1 MSQAARSAA
10 TSATREPSEAEPPS
24 RPGARAKGRPAV
36 GRPAGGAPPI
46 SIQRTPTPRRL
57 PEGDLLRFGQ
67 LFSDHMF
74 QVDYASGSGWQRPRI
89 VPFAPLALSP
99 AASGLHYGQAMF
111 DGLKAFRG
119 VDGEI
124 RLYRLDRH
132 CRRLA
137 SGAARLCMPAPPVEL
152 MGAALRAFVE
162 VERAWVP
169 QAPGTAL
176 YLRPTLLATEPFLGV
191 RPAAEYLFFVIASPV
206 GAYFGAAGRPLR
218 LAVEETMVRAA
229 PGGLGAVKAAANY
242 AGSLRAAED
251 ARARGYDQVLW
262 TDAQGHSAIEEAGTM
277 NVFVHIDD
285 EIATPALDGTI
296 LAGVT
301 RDSVIALLRRWGLP
315 VRQGRI
321 TMEQILEA
329 RRTGR
334 LREMW
339 GSGTAAGVAA
349 IGELGWRGERIVVGD
364 GGEGPLARRLG
375 TALLEIQTGAAPD
388 PDGWMTALPAG
399 GAGA

>member
-1 MSQAARSAA
+1 MSQAAKRAS
-10 TSATREPSEAEPPS
+10 RERNEAEPPQ
-24 RPGARAKGRPAV
+24 PGGARPRWKPAV
-36 GRPAGGAPPI
+36 ARAPGKTRPRIAI
-46 SIQRTPTPRRL
+46 ERTSSPRAL
-57 PEGDLLRFGQ
+57 PASEGLRFGQ
-67 LFSDHMF
+67 LFTDHMF
-74 QVDYASGSGWQRPRI
+74 QVDHAEGTWQRPRI
-89 VPFAPLALSP
+89 VPFAPLTLSP

-119 VDGEI
+119 VDGKI

-137 SGAARLCMPAPPVEL
+137 SGAARLCMPAPAVDL
-152 MGAALRAFVE
+152 MREALLTLVG
-162 VERAWVP
+162 VERGWVP
-169 QAPGTAL
+169 PAPGTAL

-191 RPAAEYLFFVIASPV
+191 RPATEYLFFVIASPV
-206 GAYFGAAGRPLR
+206 AAYFGASGGPLR
-218 LAVEETMVRAA
+218 LAVEETLVRAA

-242 AGSLRAAED
+242 AASLRAAED

-262 TDAQGHSAIEEAGTM
+262 TDAHEHSALEEAGTM
-277 NVFVHIDD
+277 NVFVQIGE

-301 RDSVIALLRRWGLP
+301 RDSVIALLRSWGLP

-339 GSGTAAGVAA
+339 GCGTAAGVAA

-375 TALLEIQTGAAPD
+375 SALLDIQTGAAPD
-388 PDGWMTALPAG
+388 PDGWMTELS
-399 GAGA
+399 GA

>member
-1 MSQAARSAA
+1 M
-10 TSATREPSEAEPPS
+10 PPTF
-24 RPGARAKGRPAV
+24 PV
-36 GRPAGGAPPI
+36 
-46 SIQRTPTPRRL
+46 QRTRTPRPHPPDGEL
-57 PEGDLLRFGQ
+57 KFGRF
-67 LFSDHMF
+67 FSDHMF
-74 QVDYASGSGWQRPRI
+74 LLEWEEGGGWKNPR
-89 VPFAPLALSP
+89 FAPFGDLAVSP
-99 AASGLHYGQAMF
+99 GAAGIHYGQSLF

-119 VDGEI
+119 ADGKL
-124 RLYRLDRH
+124 RVFRLDRH
-132 CRRLA
+132 AARMA
-137 SGAARLCMPAPPVEL
+137 EGAKRLCMPSIDIEL
-152 MGAALRAFVE
+152 FRQAVTEFCHL
-162 VERAWVP
+162 EREWVP
-169 QAPGTAL
+169 SSPGTAL
-176 YLRPTLLATEPFLGV
+176 YIRPTQFATEPFLGV
-191 RPAAEYLFFVIASPV
+191 RPATTYQFFIIGSPV
-206 GAYFGAAGRPLR
+206 GAYYGGES
-218 LAVEETMVRAA
+218 LAPVRIRIEDKYVRAA

-242 AGSLRAAED
+242 AASLRAAED

-262 TDAQGHSAIEEAGTM
+262 TEAHGHSAIEEAGTM

-339 GSGTAAGVAA
+339 GSGTASGVAA

-388 PDGWMTALPAG
+388 PDGWMTELPAD
-399 GAGA
+399 GAGG